1 MNVNRSNSRPP
12 RRGLAPLELVLAL
25 PILLFVM
32 ALILNMGTVGAWK
45 VRAQVNGRYAAWR
58 QAEARSGLGSDPNPY
73 GWQAGSLSNSAQ
85 PALSS
90 VVPDWSTLP
99 TPPTE
104 QLVLGPVVADPQTG
118 TIIVIDRQLEMWEGS
133 REGSASQTRRYPL
146 LPDMGGGQYRPRAA
160 TELLDNAWEFHGLGY
175 GNNADRRAD
184 RWWRLDPQNF
194 PDPTNTAERDLA
206 HQMLIAAM
214 AALPDPENPG
224 YFMIDPLDHDP
235 NLVRLPQVNQPPE
248 FHPPA
253 RNTGQYDPDVIRN
266 HGPAPIPANARYQN
280 LDPNDRNAERNALL
294 SRIRRLPGSM
304 AQEFISRY
312 TTELNRLQTPPQP
325 GQPPPAPG
333 PYSIAQLQEW
343 INQLNDFRN
352 SLPPQHK

>member
-1 MNVNRSNSRPP
+1 MNATRQNSRLA

-25 PILLFVM
+25 PIMLFVM

-58 QAEARSGLGSDPNPY
+58 QAEARSGLSSDPNPY
-73 GWQAGSLSNSAQ
+73 GWQAGSLGNRAQ
-85 PALSS
+85 PSLTS
-90 VVPDWSTLP
+90 VISDWSTLP

-104 QLVLGPVVADPQTG
+104 QLVMGPVVADQQAG
-118 TIIVIDRQLEMWEGS
+118 QIIAIERQLEMWEGS

-146 LPDMGGGQYRPRAA
+146 LPDMGGGRYRPRAA

-175 GNNADRRAD
+175 GNNANRRAE
-184 RWWRLDPQNF
+184 RWWRLDPQHF
-194 PDPTNTAERDLA
+194 TDTSERDLA
-206 HQMLIAAM
+206 HAELIAAM
-214 AALPDPENPG
+214 AAMPDPENPG
-224 YFMIDPLDHDP
+224 YLAIDPLDHDP
-235 NLVRLPQVNQPPE
+235 NLVRLPMVNQPPD

-266 HGPAPIPANARYQN
+266 HGPAPIPANARYEN
-280 LDPNDRNAERNALL
+280 PDPDDRVALL
-294 SRIRRLPGSM
+294 SRIRRLPGTM
-304 AQEFISRY
+304 AQGFISRY
-312 TTELNRLQTPPQP
+312 QSEINRMTTPPQP

-343 INQLNDFRN
+343 ISQLNDFRN
-352 SLPPQHK
+352 SLPQQYK